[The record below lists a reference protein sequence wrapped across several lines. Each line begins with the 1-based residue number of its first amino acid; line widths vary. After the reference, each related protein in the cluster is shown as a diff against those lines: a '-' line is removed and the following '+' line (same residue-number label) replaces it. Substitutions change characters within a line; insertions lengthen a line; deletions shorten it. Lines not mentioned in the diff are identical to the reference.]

1 MATDIK
7 ISQMPS
13 AASLEGTELIPIV
26 QGGTNKTTT
35 PNKIKEGLATVTQLN
50 NKVDK
55 DGNKVLSEQNF
66 TTKLKSKLD
75 GIEAEA
81 NKYEHPANHP
91 ASIITQDATHRF
103 VTDVEKATWNGKANT
118 ADIPDVSGFATKGQ
132 LNTKVDKDGS
142 KVLSE
147 KNFTVAYETKLKGIA
162 DNANNYVHPTG
173 NGNNHI
179 PQGGAEGQFLGY
191 SAAGTAKWVNA
202 PTASVSVATSAALGG
217 IKIGYTQSDKNY
229 PIVLD
234 SDGKAYVI
242 VPWTDTVYTHP
253 TTAGNKH
260 IPAGGSSGQ
269 ILKWSTAG
277 TAVWGAEKTYSDATS
292 NTAGLMSAAD
302 KAKLD
307 GIATQANKYVLPAA
321 GASIG
326 GVKQGVAVE
335 DATSA
340 DDIITTVNA
349 LLVSL
354 RTSGAIATA
363 SAAAA
368 TYSVMA
374 EDGVI
379 DFVPPMIIERGKLY
393 KEDEII
399 YECIQTSKLPIS
411 NKLKDLVGYY
421 VK

>member
-1 MATDIK
+1 MASDIK

-13 AASLEGTELIPIV
+13 ADSLNGTELIPIV

-35 PNKIKEGLATVTQLN
+35 PSKIKEGLATTAQLN

-55 DGNKVLSEQNF
+55 EDGKGLSEQNF
-66 TTKLKSKLD
+66 TTTLKNKLD
-75 GIEAEA
+75 GIA
-81 NKYEHPANHP
+81 N
-91 ASIITQDATHRF
+91 
-103 VTDVEKATWNGKANT
+103 
-118 ADIPDVSGFATKGQ
+118 
-132 LNTKVDKDGS
+132 
-142 KVLSE
+142 
-147 KNFTVAYETKLKGIA
+147 
-162 DNANNYVHPTG
+162 NANNYTHPTG

-202 PTASVSVATSAALGG
+202 PTFSVGVATNSVLGG
-217 IKIGYTQSDKNY
+217 IKIGYTQSSKNY
-229 PIVLD
+229 PILLD
-234 SDGKAYVI
+234 SENKAYVT

-269 ILKWSTAG
+269 ILKWSAAG
-277 TAVWGAEKTYSDATS
+277 TAIWGNPDTVSVTQATSSALGGIKIGYTTSGKNYAVQLDGSGMAYVNVPWTDTTYSEATTS
-292 NTAGLMSAAD
+292 ANGLMSAAD
-302 KAKLD
+302 KTKLD
-307 GIATQANKYVLPAA
+307 ELTNYELPAA
-321 GASIG
+321 GTSIG

-340 DDIITTVNA
+340 DDVITTVNA
-349 LLVSL
+349 LLASL

-368 TYSVMA
+368 SYSVMTA
-374 EDGVI
+374 SEEVI
-379 DFVPPMIIERGKLY
+379 DFVPPMVIEIGKLY
-393 KEDEII
+393 REDNVV

-421 VK
+421 VKTVE

>member
-26 QGGTNKTTT
+26 QGGTNRTTT
-35 PNKIKEGLATVTQLN
+35 PNKIKEGLATVAQLN
-50 NKVDK
+50 N
-55 DGNKVLSEQNF
+55 
-66 TTKLKSKLD
+66 
-75 GIEAEA
+75 
-81 NKYEHPANHP
+81 
-91 ASIITQDATHRF
+91 
-103 VTDVEKATWNGKANT
+103 
-118 ADIPDVSGFATKGQ
+118 
-132 LNTKVDKDGS
+132 KVDKDGS

-147 KNFTVAYETKLKGIA
+147 KNFTTAYETKLKGIA

-191 SAAGTAKWVNA
+191 SAEGTAKWVNA
-202 PTASVSVATSAALGG
+202 PSFSLSTATSSALGG

-229 PIVLD
+229 PVVLD
-234 SDGKAYVI
+234 GDGKAYVI

-269 ILKWSTAG
+269 ILKWSAAG
-277 TAVWGAEKTYSDATS
+277 TAVWGAEKTYSEATS
-292 NTAGLMSAAD
+292 SVAGLMSSTD

-307 GIATQANKYVLPAA
+307 GIEIGANNYIHPANHPATIITEDTTHRFVTDSEKTIWNAKATTAVASTSANGLMSSTDKSKLDGIASGANNYVLPVA
-321 GASIG
+321 GTSIG

-340 DDIITTVNA
+340 DDVITTVNA
-349 LLVSL
+349 LLASL

-363 SAAAA
+363 NTA
-368 TYSVMA
+368 TASYSVMTA
-374 EDGVI
+374 SENDII
-379 DFVPPMIIERGKLY
+379 DFIPPMIIERGKLY
-393 KEDEII
+393 KEDEVI